1 VTVFLRNS
9 NDVNIGVQD
18 AMTIWRWRLYWWW
31 HLR

>member
-18 AMTIWRWRLYWWW
+18 AMTI
-31 HLR
+31 